1 MRRGLLVLALLAGAP
16 AAVAQAPAPTLC
28 ATGEQVIFTCGTTRA
43 RIISLCATGPLS
55 KTAGTLQ
62 YRYGT
67 VERQVELVWPVP
79 VAHPTGYFVSGTVT
93 TSGGGGAYLKFNHD
107 GDAYAVYT
115 GIGRGWEKAGLLV
128 TRSGRVIGSQPCEV
142 PVVSEI
148 GPELFERAGIGRDPR
163 AFEFEIP

>member
-16 AAVAQAPAPTLC
+16 AVAAPPPPTLC
-28 ATGEQVIFTCGTTRA
+28 AADEKVIFTCGTTRG
-43 RIISLCATGPLS
+43 RIISVCAAGTLT
-55 KTAGTLQ
+55 KTSGTLQ

-67 VERQVELVWPVP
+67 TERELELIWPVP

-93 TSGGGGAYLKFNHD
+93 YSGGGGAYLKFTHE
-107 GDAYAVYT
+107 GDAYAIYT

-148 GPELFERAGIGRDPR
+148 GPQLFERAGIGRDPR

>member
-1 MRRGLLVLALLAGAP
+1 MRRGLVLALLACATAT
-16 AAVAQAPAPTLC
+16 AAAQSPAPTFC
-28 ATGEQVIFTCGTTRA
+28 SADEQVIFSCATTRK
-43 RIISLCATGPLS
+43 RIISLCATGPLT

-62 YRYGT
+62 YRFGT
-67 VERQVELVWPVP
+67 IEREMELVWPVP

-93 TSGGGGAYLKFNHD
+93 YSGGGGAYIKFTHE

-128 TRSGRVIGSQPCEV
+128 TRSGRVIGSQLCEK
-142 PVVSEI
+142 PVASEI
-148 GPELFERAGIGRDPR
+148 GPDLFERAGLGHDPR

>member
-16 AAVAQAPAPTLC
+16 AAVAQAPALTLC